1 MRAVAG
7 GFAGCS
13 QCTQLSVLLV
23 DIMLVL
29 PDSSCSPSFALLVLV
44 LVPVLLLC
52 PGPLHLLVMDD
63 DPTCVD
69 KLTIVDARLLLFLLR
84 AGKRTIPPAGP
95 RSSATSVAGVVP
107 VGSSAWHPDPRPTG
121 WCRGSISTI
130 GSGRGLPLR
139 AFLEQTCGLLVGA
152 IRPCCEQHDR
162 HDGASVPSSLAQ

>member
-84 AGKRTIPPAGP
+84 AGKRTIPPSRAEIERNQRRGRRPSWFVSLAP
-95 RSSATSVAGVVP
+95 RSASNGVV
-107 VGSSAWHPDPRPTG
+107 
-121 WCRGSISTI
+121 
-130 GSGRGLPLR
+130 
-139 AFLEQTCGLLVGA
+139 
-152 IRPCCEQHDR
+152 
-162 HDGASVPSSLAQ
+162 